1 MKEIEAG
8 NETAGPQMVPHSRQS
23 EEAAIGAVMINPE
36 ALYVDVAFLKPGD
49 FYIHRNG
56 WIWEAFIRL
65 HSRRIP
71 IDYLTV
77 CEELDAMG
85 HLVDIGGSAY
95 VTKIMNNCPS
105 SLNAEGYG
113 RKVEETAIRR
123 RMLDNANKQA
133 RLAYDETIE
142 VNEGIATSMN
152 NLGDLVVVKESGR
165 SLLEAGLHWQDTI
178 LERAAL
184 LAKGGQPQIGFKTG
198 IGYIDRNFLGL
209 KKGWLVMFAGKPKV
223 GKTRLVQQIAKTLA
237 EQAPGSYINL
247 EMDEET
253 AVYRTLSMAMG
264 ISATDVELGKIPSTK
279 ALTDAVAGFSDRLK
293 IVSMKRPSV
302 EEIMAYVAREKI
314 LNGLEWVVIDYVDLM
329 KGGNKR
335 TETEEDKELWNDL
348 KTKIA
353 REMNVLVIALESVNK
368 LAAEGIMTDDRVVG
382 SYGKIHAVDVAF
394 GYSPYHAIPEKGLPD
409 LSDSTD
415 PDRALRC
422 RVLNSMADRH
432 RETTGIVMGL
442 EMLNGLVSDLQKKPK
457 QVATH
462 WSSEQ

>member
-1 MKEIEAG
+1 MSREVSE
-8 NETAGPQMVPHSRQS
+8 PQLVPHSREA
-23 EEAAIGAVMINPE
+23 EEAVIGAVMINPD
-36 ALYVDVAFLKPGD
+36 ALYVDVSFLVPEH
-49 FYIHRNG
+49 FYIYRNK
-56 WIWEAFIRL
+56 WIWEAYIRL
-65 HSRRIP
+65 HSEGIA

-77 CEELDAMG
+77 TEELDKMG
-85 HLVDIGGSAY
+85 HLADIGGSAY
-95 VTKIMNNCPS
+95 LTKIVNNCPS
-105 SLNAEGYG
+105 SLHAEGYG
-113 RKVEETAIRR
+113 RRVEETYIRR
-123 RMLDNANKQA
+123 QMLGGANETA
-133 RLAYDETIE
+133 RRALDETLD
-142 VNEGIATSMN
+142 VNEGIAESIN
-152 NLGDLVVVKESGR
+152 DFEELVTVEAEGR
-165 SLLEAGLHWQDTI
+165 SLLRAALHWQDTI
-178 LERAAL
+178 LIRADKI
-184 LAKGGQPQIGFKTG
+184 AKGGLPQIGFKTG

-237 EQAPGSYINL
+237 VQAPGSYINL

-253 AVYRTLSMAMG
+253 AVYRTLSMVLG
-264 ISATDVELGKIPSTK
+264 ISATDVELGKIPNSK
-279 ALTDAVAGFSDRLK
+279 ALTDAVAGLSDDLE
-293 IVSMKRPSV
+293 IISMIRPSI
-302 EEIMAYVAREKI
+302 EEIMAYVAKQKAERGI
-314 LNGLEWVVIDYVDLM
+314 EWIVIDYVDLM

-353 REMNVLVIALESVNK
+353 KKMNILVIALESVNK

-409 LSDSTD
+409 ISDPKD

-442 EMLNGLVSDLQKKPK
+442 EMVNGLVDDMVKKQKRDVK
-457 QVATH
+457 AH
-462 WSSEQ
+462 WMDEK